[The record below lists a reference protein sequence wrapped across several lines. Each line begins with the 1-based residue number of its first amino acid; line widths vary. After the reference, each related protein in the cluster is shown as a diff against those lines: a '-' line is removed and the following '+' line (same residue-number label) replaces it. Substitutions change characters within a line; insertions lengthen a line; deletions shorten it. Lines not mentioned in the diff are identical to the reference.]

1 MKYVKI
7 SDNTNLCRDSF
18 SGAIINTN
26 MNEYN
31 NYIQQK
37 KLKQQE
43 SERIKNI
50 ENDLNNIKDDL
61 SEIKNLLR
69 GLSDEPR

>member
-1 MKYVKI
+1 MKYVKV
-7 SDNTNLCRDSF
+7 SDNANLYRDNL

-43 SERIKNI
+43 SEKIKNI
-50 ENDLNNIKDDL
+50 ENDINNIKDDL

-69 GLSDEPR
+69 GLADGSR